1 MTRARTSSTSIDN
14 GEPSA
19 CVVDRSV
26 GGKARAFRPVESPGT
41 TVASRSLMPFDD
53 LGYVYIEYLVV
64 LGTVGIL
71 SAIGMMAL
79 LPTIYDSCFDS
90 VGILLSIK
98 P

>member
-1 MTRARTSSTSIDN
+1 MKRTSTTSTDN
-14 GEPSA
+14 GETSQR
-19 CVVDRSV
+19 VVDRCHRRE
-26 GGKARAFRPVESPGT
+26 ALAFRPVELPGT
-41 TVASRSLMPFDD
+41 TVASRSRMSLDD

>member
-1 MTRARTSSTSIDN
+1 MIRTSTTSTDN
-14 GEPSA
+14 GETSSR
-19 CVVDRSV
+19 VVNRPARSE
-26 GGKARAFRPVESPGT
+26 ALAFHPVELTGT
-41 TVASRSLMPFDD
+41 TVASRSRMSLDD